1 MGRNSN
7 LPVYVKVAGTT
18 SNNIGS
24 SFVAVNLTAPVE
36 GRIRRARAV
45 ITTAHSGAANVFL
58 RVGTAAVEGSPATL
72 DTILEYGTTA
82 NPIDDSDLAA
92 YYKLTASAS
101 NPNEG
106 TLYVAVKVD
115 AGTASVVGVSFD
127 IELVA

>member
-45 ITTAHSGAANVFL
+45 ITTAHSGVANVFL

-82 NPIDDSDLAA
+82 NPIDDADLSA
-92 YYKLTASAS
+92 YYKITPDAATL
-101 NPNEG
+101 NEG